1 MRIKPR
7 FKKRRTN
14 RTNGICNF
22 FAFFH
27 SPTRIRA
34 SRCILPSLLRR
45 VFPGRGA
52 LAPAAPDGEEPSNT
66 PGICQSYDSD
76 IFPLA
81 VSAPVAWGRG
91 AEKSGPLGRSRP
103 QPAQAANRP
112 RDEGGQDAGGAV
124 LGGPTEASAQKGR
137 EGARCG
143 AEGGPWDHP
152 EQPEG
157 DRRTECRSR
166 PSRPKGVARRSVASG
181 PPPWGPG
188 AEGGSRC
195 AGGRRA
201 RTFL

>member
-1 MRIKPR
+1 MGFVRFVRLYIRKLYESSYFNTLMRIKPR

-103 QPAQAANRP
+103 Q
-112 RDEGGQDAGGAV
+112 AGGAEPAARPERPTDR
-124 LGGPTEASAQKGR
+124 GPREGRTRAGPSWGDPPRLRRRRSGR
-137 EGARCG
+137 EPA
-143 AEGGPWDHP
+143 
-152 EQPEG
+152 
-157 DRRTECRSR
+157 
-166 PSRPKGVARRSVASG
+166 VARRV
-181 PPPWGPG
+181 GPG
-188 AEGGSRC
+188 TTRSSPRATGGPS
-195 AGGRRA
+195 AGAVRA
-201 RTFL
+201 AHRA

>member
-66 PGICQSYDSD
+66 PGICQFYDSD
-76 IFPLA
+76 YSPPA

-91 AEKSGPLGRSRP
+91 GRKKRPPGPLQAPGGRSGARSP
-103 QPAQAANRP
+103 PRAANRP

-124 LGGPTEASAQKGR
+124 LGGPAEALAQKGR

-157 DRRTECRSR
+157 NRRTECRSR
-166 PSRPKGVARRSVASG
+166 PSRP
-181 PPPWGPG
+181 
-188 AEGGSRC
+188 
-195 AGGRRA
+195 
-201 RTFL
+201 

>member
-1 MRIKPR
+1 MGFVRFVRLYIRKLYESSYFNTLMRIKPR

-103 QPAQAANRP
+103 Q
-112 RDEGGQDAGGAV
+112 AGGAEPAAHP
-124 LGGPTEASAQKGR
+124 GDQPTEGRGRAGRGRGRPGGTHCDGAQKGR
-137 EGARCG
+137 RRTRSG
-143 AEGGPWDHP
+143 AEGGPQAHT
-152 EQPEG
+152 EQP
-157 DRRTECRSR
+157 
-166 PSRPKGVARRSVASG
+166 KGE
-181 PPPWGPG
+181 P
-188 AEGGSRC
+188 
-195 AGGRRA
+195 
-201 RTFL
+201 